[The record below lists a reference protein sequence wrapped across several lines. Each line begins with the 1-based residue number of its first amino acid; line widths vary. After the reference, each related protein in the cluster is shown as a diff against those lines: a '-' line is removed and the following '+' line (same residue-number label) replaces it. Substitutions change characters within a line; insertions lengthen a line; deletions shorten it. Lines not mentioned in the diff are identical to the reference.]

1 MEEALT
7 LYELNNL
14 VKLKIS
20 ESFPSEYWMQAE
32 LGEVRE
38 HSSGH
43 CFVEFVQKNER
54 GNGLV
59 AKARGTIWS
68 NVYRMLKPYFEK
80 ETGQSFVAGL
90 KVMVQVTVEFH
101 ELYGY
106 SLTVIDIDPTYTVG
120 DMARKRKEILDRL
133 QQDGVLSLNKELDLP
148 RVVQRI
154 AVISSPTAAGYGDF
168 CHQLE
173 HNSQGFVFYVRLFPA
188 LMQGEGTED
197 SIISALNRI
206 YEEQELW
213 DVVVLIRGGGATSDL
228 SCFDTYELAANC
240 AQFPLPVLVG
250 LGHERDETVLDF
262 VAHTSVKTPTAA
274 AVFLIDRIQDFADA
288 LDEVM
293 ERLSS
298 FSRQRMTEE
307 KMRLQGLS
315 MRLPTRV
322 VQYISDEKLRMQKC
336 ENRLKQASSMKVEKE
351 KYRMMYL
358 GQKLPMALKQLFDRE
373 KHRLQMLEQKT
384 ESASPERILSR
395 GYSLTLKDG
404 KAVTDATVLK
414 EGDSLVSR
422 FARGQSLSIVKTI
435 KTDSH
440 ERTDV

>member
-228 SCFDTYELAANC
+228 SCFDTYELASNC

-336 ENRLKQASSMKVEKE
+336 ENRLKQASSIKVEKE

>member
-213 DVVVLIRGGGATSDL
+213 DVVVLIRGGGATSDM
-228 SCFDTYELAANC
+228 SCFDSYELASNC
-240 AQFPLPVLVG
+240 AQFPLPMLVG

-336 ENRLKQASSMKVEKE
+336 ENRLKQVSSMKVEKE

>member
-213 DVVVLIRGGGATSDL
+213 DVVVLIRGGGATSDM
-228 SCFDTYELAANC
+228 SCFDSYELASNC
-240 AQFPLPVLVG
+240 AQFPLPMLVG

-298 FSRQRMTEE
+298 FSRQRMNEE

>member
-228 SCFDTYELAANC
+228 SCFDTYELASNC

-440 ERTDV
+440 EGTDV

>member
-173 HNSQGFVFYVRLFPA
+173 HNSQGFVFYIRLFPA

-213 DVVVLIRGGGATSDL
+213 DVVVLIRGGGATSDM
-228 SCFDTYELAANC
+228 SCFDSYELASNC
-240 AQFPLPVLVG
+240 AQFPLPMLVG

-298 FSRQRMTEE
+298 FSRQRMNEE

>member
-228 SCFDTYELAANC
+228 SCFDTYELASNC

>member
-173 HNSQGFVFYVRLFPA
+173 HNSQGFVFYIRLFPA

-213 DVVVLIRGGGATSDL
+213 DVVVLIRGGGATSDM
-228 SCFDTYELAANC
+228 SCFDSYELASNC

-298 FSRQRMTEE
+298 FSRQRMNEE

-336 ENRLKQASSMKVEKE
+336 ENRLKQVSSMKVEKE

>member
-228 SCFDTYELAANC
+228 SCFDTYELASNC

-274 AVFLIDRIQDFADA
+274 AVFLIDRTQDFADA

>member
-173 HNSQGFVFYVRLFPA
+173 HNSQGFVFYIRLFPA

-213 DVVVLIRGGGATSDL
+213 DVVVLIRGGGATSDM
-228 SCFDTYELAANC
+228 SCFDSYELASNC
-240 AQFPLPVLVG
+240 AQFPLPMLVG

-298 FSRQRMTEE
+298 FSRQRMNEE

-336 ENRLKQASSMKVEKE
+336 ENRLKQVSSMKVEKE